1 MIFVLILP
9 NLFFFFHQL
18 IILPIHLKYDLSEAF
33 VKYERFKLN
42 KSNNKTSYQRHEK
55 EPFSLMLDSSLPV
68 FGLNIFS

>member
-9 NLFFFFHQL
+9 NLFFFHQL

-55 EPFSLMLDSSLPV
+55 RTFKSDVRFIIASIWIEHF
-68 FGLNIFS
+68 